1 MSTFHEVILY
11 AGEKPE
17 KAFSNYQQ
25 AEEAYKK
32 HCARVANRRFVDP
45 LWKHFEE
52 YQAKYK
58 DKLHDKHSSWYNFKE
73 VKGLLKKHRLWGM
86 QPYDE
91 RGDIDTTCILY
102 DRYGVSIYCGNY
114 GDELYVAGLNL
125 CDFVVL
131 MKAYRQQAG
140 EEDFLYQEQMFDA
153 YLDELA
159 SEIGL

>member
-32 HCARVANRRFVDP
+32 HCARAASRKFVDP
-45 LWKHFEE
+45 LRKHFEE
-52 YQAKYK
+52 YQTKYK
-58 DKLHDKHSSWYNFKE
+58 DKLYDKHSSWYNFSE
-73 VKGLLKKHRLWGM
+73 IRGILKKHRLWGM
-86 QPYDE
+86 EAYDE
-91 RGDIDTTCILY
+91 HGDVDSTAILY
-102 DRYGVSIYCGNY
+102 DRHGVSIYCGY
-114 GDELYVAGLNL
+114 HELYVTGLLL

-131 MKAYRQQAG
+131 MKAYRQQAD
-140 EEDFLYQEQMFDA
+140 EEDSLHEEQMFDA